1 VLFVVS
7 SGVVGSVVAV
17 VGGTEVL
24 VVVVVPG
31 GTTLPLPQQLC
42 DGYQC
47 FHSPLEYRNQAATA
61 VLASGSKMSA
71 PAQPAFCDRS
81 LQKRG
86 MCWKSPEAR
95 LEGFTALAS

>member
-17 VGGTEVL
+17 DDGTDVV

-31 GTTLPLPQQLC
+31 GITWPLPQQPA
-42 DGYQC
+42 DEYQC
-47 FHSPLEYRNQAATA
+47 FQSPLEYRNQAATA
-61 VLASGSKMSA
+61 VLASGSKISA

-86 MCWKSPEAR
+86 MCWKSPEAP